1 MYVPRPFFFRCEDI
15 EETPRHLAAEILA
28 LTKMN
33 WNDTQ
38 FDGAEPITVEAARR
52 VGQILKYVPE
62 GGRVGPR
69 YSFYM

>member
-1 MYVPRPFFFRCEDI
+1 V
-15 EETPRHLAAEILA
+15 AAEILA

-38 FDGAEPITVEAARR
+38 FDGAESITVEAARR
-52 VGQILKYVPE
+52 VGQILKYVEE
-62 GGRVGPR
+62 GGRVAPR